1 MLINI
6 IMCLIYIGKNYS
18 VTVKKVFPF
27 FLLSI
32 VCFASCKQ
40 PYYFLSPLN
49 STSQTYHTIP
59 LQSDSIRSAIYANGI
74 VTLGAANQAGRDNV
88 YSFNGNISRSHNLG
102 LFQAYYGIGFTAGD
116 YIIQKYSNTPVTI
129 PPTDNFFEAIGVN
142 GAINLVVPL
151 GHRGSEWRIIGVET
165 SLQNES
171 GSYLQFRKSIVDS
184 ASDYNLIEANN
195 WTTTIGGYSEIIF
208 KTNDD
213 IQLGYKIA
221 CGESLQNSSNYYG
234 YAVHV
239 NPFYL
244 SNTFHATR
252 KSVTAFAQIYV
263 GTYATGIQLG
273 INYRIHK
280 KKKKF

>member
-1 MLINI
+1 M
-6 IMCLIYIGKNYS
+6 
-18 VTVKKVFPF
+18 KKIFPF
-27 FLLSI
+27 FLLI
-32 VCFASCKQ
+32 VVSLASCKQ
-40 PYYFLSPLN
+40 PYYYLSPLN

-59 LQSDSIRSAIYANGI
+59 LKSDSVKSAIYANGI
-74 VTLGAANQAGRDNV
+74 VTLGAANQDGRDNV

-116 YIIQKYSNTPVTI
+116 YIIQKYSNTPITI

-142 GAINLVVPL
+142 GAINLVVPF

-165 SLQNES
+165 SFQNES
-171 GSYLQFRKSIVDS
+171 GNYLQLRKSLRDS
-184 ASDYNLIEANN
+184 SDNYSLIEANN
-195 WTTTIGGYSEIIF
+195 WTTTVGGYSEIVF

-234 YAVHV
+234 YAAHV

-252 KSVTAFAQIYV
+252 NSVTAFAQINV
-263 GTYATGIQLG
+263 GTYAASVQLG
-273 INYRIHK
+273 INYRVHK
-280 KKKKF
+280 RKIKS